1 MGFNFKD
8 PFFDEGP
15 AAAVLL
21 LVCIIIVWATGSAVI
36 IMGGL

>member
-15 AAAVLL
+15 TVSVLL
-21 LVCIIIVWATGSAVI
+21 IVCVIIVWAIGSAII
-36 IMGGL
+36 IMGGA